1 MKKQLLAWL
10 WPALWMILIFSLS
23 HQPAGVSGG
32 ISSEIVRRVFE
43 SVSSFVPGE
52 FETLHTLF
60 RKSAHFFS
68 YLVLGLLLVRA
79 FRASGTGLKRALWWA
94 FAFSA
99 FYAATDEVHQ
109 LFIPGRSGEARDVL
123 IDSAGA
129 AAGLMCYWLV
139 AKFNWQNRKT
149 AQTNW

>member
-1 MKKQLLAWL
+1 AN
-10 WPALWMILIFSLS
+10 
-23 HQPAGVSGG
+23 
-32 ISSEIVRRVFE
+32 
-43 SVSSFVPGE
+43 
-52 FETLHTLF
+52 
-60 RKSAHFFS
+60 
-68 YLVLGLLLVRA
+68 
-79 FRASGTGLKRALWWA
+79 GTGFKSALWWA

-123 IDSAGA
+123 IDSTGA
-129 AAGLMCYWLV
+129 AAGLTCYWLV